1 MANKTK
7 GNKNI
12 SDIYPKQRVSFP
24 ESFAATALR

>member
-24 ESFAATALR
+24 AQKQED